1 MTASDADFIHR
12 FVPATGDASDL
23 TVLVLHGTGGDEND
37 LLPLAQELL
46 PGAAVLSPRG
56 KVTENGAAR
65 FFRRLAEGVFDLE
78 DLARRTDELTAF
90 VDDASTKYGFD
101 RGKVCALGF
110 SNGANIAASMLLRR
124 GAQLKGAILLSPMLP
139 FEPDVLPD
147 LSSVSV
153 FVGAG
158 LADTMIPPDRA
169 RALVNVLRQTGAN
182 VTDYWHPGGH
192 TITHEE
198 LRSVRA
204 WLKMRELV
212 AAD

>member
-1 MTASDADFIHR
+1 MGEMDFVHR
-12 FVPATGDASDL
+12 FVPAEGSSTDV

-37 LLPLAQELL
+37 LLPLARELM

-56 KVTENGAAR
+56 KVTENGMPR

-78 DLARRTDELTAF
+78 DLAFRTDELTAF
-90 VDDASTKYGFD
+90 LDEASTKYGFARD
-101 RGKVCALGF
+101 KVLAIGF

-124 GAQLKGAILLSPMLP
+124 GAQLKGAILLSPMIP
-139 FEPDVLPD
+139 FAPDVLPD
-147 LSSVSV
+147 LSHVSV

-158 LADTMIPPDRA
+158 LADMMIAPDKA
-169 RALVNVLRQTGAN
+169 RALVEVLRQSGAN

-198 LRSVRA
+198 LRSVRS
-204 WLKMRELV
+204 WLKMREFV
-212 AAD
+212 AAS

>member
-1 MTASDADFIHR
+1 MTSGNTDFIHR
-12 FVPATGDASDL
+12 YLPSEGDASAI

-37 LLPLAQELL
+37 LLPLAKELL
-46 PGAAVLSPRG
+46 PGAGVLSPRG

-78 DLARRTDELTAF
+78 DLAVRTDELTAF
-90 VDDASTKYGFD
+90 LDEASTKYGFD

-124 GAQLKGAILLSPMLP
+124 GAQLTGAILLSPMLP
-139 FEPDVLPD
+139 FEPEVFPD
-147 LSSVSV
+147 LSKVSV

-158 LADTMIPPDRA
+158 LADTMIPADRA
-169 RALVNVLRQTGAN
+169 HALVHVLRQAGAN

-204 WLKMRELV
+204 WLRMREF
-212 AAD
+212 AAAP

>member
-1 MTASDADFIHR
+1 MTTGDADFIHR
-12 FVPATGDASDL
+12 WLPAADARNAL

-37 LLPLAQELL
+37 LVPLAQELL
-46 PGAAVLSPRG
+46 PSASILSPRG

-78 DLARRTDELTAF
+78 DLAVRTDELTAF
-90 VDDASTKYGFD
+90 LDDASTKYGFD
-101 RGKVCALGF
+101 REKVCALGF

-124 GAQLKGAILLSPMLP
+124 GAQLKGATLLSPMLP
-139 FEPDVLPD
+139 FEPDVFPD
-147 LSSVSV
+147 LSKVSV

-169 RALVNVLRQTGAN
+169 RALVDALRRSGAN

-198 LRSVRA
+198 LRSV
-204 WLKMRELV
+204 
-212 AAD
+212 

>member
-1 MTASDADFIHR
+1 MTTGDADFIHR
-12 FVPATGDASDL
+12 WLPAADAPNAL

-37 LLPLAQELL
+37 LVPLAQELF
-46 PGAAVLSPRG
+46 PSASILSPRG

-78 DLARRTDELTAF
+78 DLAVRTDELTAF
-90 VDDASTKYGFD
+90 LDDASTKYGFD
-101 RGKVCALGF
+101 REKVCALGF
-110 SNGANIAASMLLRR
+110 SNGANIAASMLMRR
-124 GAQLKGAILLSPMLP
+124 GAQLKGAILLSPMVP
-139 FEPDVLPD
+139 FEPDVFPD
-147 LSSVSV
+147 LSKVSV

-169 RALVNVLRQTGAN
+169 RALVDALRRSGAN

-204 WLKMRELV
+204 WLKMREFV